1 MTTLLAL
8 ALIIY
13 VAVMFAIGLWARGR
27 IHDTED
33 YLVAGRRLGLWLA
46 APTLFATWFGAG
58 TLLTATDEIRADGLV
73 KAALDPFGA
82 GLCLLLAGWFY
93 AKPLWRMRLL
103 TLPDYFG
110 RRFGPRAEIVC
121 SAIMVPGYF
130 GWIAAQFVA
139 LAGILELFFG
149 IPLGSA
155 IALVAFVGMSYTLV
169 GGMWSVTMTDCVQT
183 GLLVLGLVLVAWN
196 VLTTLG
202 AGSAGAGWSRLLDE
216 TPPEMLDAVPTES
229 MALFVG
235 WLGVLAAGS
244 LGNIPGQDL
253 TQRFFAARSAGV
265 AARACWVAGVAYL
278 VIGSLP
284 PLIGLAANLVAP
296 DAGARS
302 IIPLIAQLVL
312 DPWLTLIFVLA
323 VTSAVLST
331 IDSGILAPSS
341 VLAQNLLPRLPGRRF
356 SPLALNRAAVVGVTG
371 GSLLLAYVGDD
382 AYELLESAYEVGLVA
397 LVVPLT
403 MGLHARRGGERA
415 ALASMLVATA
425 VWLPH
430 LALGWESFLGPVTVA
445 WSVPP
450 PTGLTCAGIGLVAY
464 LAADRGEGPADA
476 DAGMTQRSG
485 H

>member
-1 MTTLLAL
+1 
-8 ALIIY
+8 
-13 VAVMFAIGLWARGR
+13 
-27 IHDTED
+27 
-33 YLVAGRRLGLWLA
+33 
-46 APTLFATWFGAG
+46 
-58 TLLTATDEIRADGLV
+58 
-73 KAALDPFGA
+73 
-82 GLCLLLAGWFY
+82 
-93 AKPLWRMRLL
+93 
-103 TLPDYFG
+103 
-110 RRFGPRAEIVC
+110 
-121 SAIMVPGYF
+121 
-130 GWIAAQFVA
+130 
-139 LAGILELFFG
+139 
-149 IPLGSA
+149 
-155 IALVAFVGMSYTLV
+155 
-169 GGMWSVTMTDCVQT
+169 
-183 GLLVLGLVLVAWN
+183 
-196 VLTTLG
+196 
-202 AGSAGAGWSRLLDE
+202 
-216 TPPEMLDAVPTES
+216 
-229 MALFVG
+229 
-235 WLGVLAAGS
+235 
-244 LGNIPGQDL
+244 
-253 TQRFFAARSAGV
+253 
-265 AARACWVAGVAYL
+265 
-278 VIGSLP
+278 LP